1 MWKEMCW
8 SCKKKKKK
16 PKNQQPQHFKQAQA
30 ATFIVRVLGKKKK
43 QNRVSGRERKSRD
56 RPTSIAYDMYY

>member
-43 QNRVSGRERKSRD
+43 TKPGEWERKEKQGQAHKYSV
-56 RPTSIAYDMYY
+56 